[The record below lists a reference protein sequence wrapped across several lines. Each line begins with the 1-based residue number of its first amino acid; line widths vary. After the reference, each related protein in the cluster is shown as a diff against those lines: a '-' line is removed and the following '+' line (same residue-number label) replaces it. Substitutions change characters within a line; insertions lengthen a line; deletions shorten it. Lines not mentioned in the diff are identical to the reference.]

1 MPTLTLLQQVRKPM
15 PMYLNPSVAACAG
28 LRLEDLQQI
37 VAGVFYP
44 TDEQLRALARRM
56 QIDKFPVTE

>member
-1 MPTLTLLQQVRKPM
+1 MTLTLLQQVQKRM

-37 VAGVFYP
+37 VAGVLIP
-44 TDEQLRALARRM
+44 SDEQLTALARRM
-56 QIDKFPVTE
+56 QISKYPVTS